1 MPVDARLRDSPP
13 NNMEAGPSRLNGDGS
28 ARTRLKPR
36 KSAESDV
43 FDELQNQGSAGRSPA
58 ANATKQASK
67 GNPISTTKPVTEA
80 KPYLAPAS
88 SQPDEDIVRDKS
100 RAALER
106 AMDEAIDEE
115 SAAEGQ
121 PDTDDEELEQ
131 DLLQHI
137 ARQERR
143 ADQTSRL
150 ANDSPQFAS
159 QASRRTI
166 SPPNVSQVP
175 DTQAPDIG
183 QSQRPGGSPARP
195 RNQDAEVPMAMT
207 GRVLLDS
214 VQVPDLPVRVYESR
228 TRMQSS
234 TISIAGVSGQVFTTR
249 TVSEVILQTPTLS
262 EGSANKA
269 QAAMVEASKQPEPSD
284 QERASSRVQTEQ
296 EKREELKRIV
306 VGLVQE
312 YDLNYKAMHRLIEE
326 CRKRYNYVNQAL
338 LRGMIE
344 QALANA
350 EE

>member
-1 MPVDARLRDSPP
+1 MPIDERLRDSPP
-13 NNMEAGPSRLNGDGS
+13 NNMEAGPSRRNGDGS

-43 FDELQNQGSAGRSPA
+43 FDEFQNQGSTGRSPA
-58 ANATKQASK
+58 DATKQVSK
-67 GNPISTTKPVTEA
+67 GKPVSTTKPVIA
-80 KPYLAPAS
+80 SKAYLAPPS

-100 RAALER
+100 LAALEQ
-106 AMDEAIDEE
+106 AMDEVIDED

-121 PDTDDEELEQ
+121 PDTDEGELEQ
-131 DLLQHI
+131 ELLRHI

-143 ADQTSRL
+143 ADQTSRH

-166 SPPNVSQVP
+166 SPPTVSQVP
-175 DTQAPDIG
+175 DTQAAPDIG
-183 QSQRPGGSPARP
+183 PSQGPAGSPARL
-195 RNQDAEVPMAMT
+195 RNQDVELPVNTT
-207 GRVLLDS
+207 GRILLDS
-214 VQVPDLPVRVYESR
+214 AQVPGLPVRVNESS
-228 TRMQSS
+228 TRIQSS
-234 TISIAGVSGQVFTTR
+234 TISVAGASAQVTTTR
-249 TVSEVILQTPTLS
+249 TISEVILQTPTIS
-262 EGSANKA
+262 ESSAKKG
-269 QAAMVEASKQPEPSD
+269 QAAIVGASKPSELSD

-350 EE
+350 QE